1 MGVQSVCKGGHR
13 SRFELTSGA
22 GIAHPSHRLAQ
33 EVGGTPNSV
42 GPALAQGTST
52 RPRCRRPRPATGDS
66 PACRYSR
73 IRGTFLRRRRPLAG
87 IAILVLEAASGRPAR
102 SVSARGISN
111 KGGSLIVSLPRERN
125 DFLAIGDSFAAAN
138 VHTMENVG
146 TVEVISVES
155 DFCLC
160 QIIDR
165 MESADFWAGLEN
177 RMAHDFSPP
186 AGVEFSRHIDKDSI
200 DSIKRLIRSWGV

>member
-1 MGVQSVCKGGHR
+1 MRFLDVSVGIWLSLLAIWLTIALAIALTIYVDEESSYGHILAAVGGSFLGSSATTIFSISLCKG
-13 SRFELTSGA
+13 
-22 GIAHPSHRLAQ
+22 
-33 EVGGTPNSV
+33 
-42 GPALAQGTST
+42 
-52 RPRCRRPRPATGDS
+52 
-66 PACRYSR
+66 